1 VGDALKGIDSADGHI
16 DRAGAELLDRLGVT
30 VGDLP
35 VACGVQR
42 AANISVGGI
51 DGCLVCMAP
60 TLKMVA
66 AALMNADSA
75 AGSMPGC
82 YGQTGVLGQAER
94 EQRALNWVAWRLVI
108 IRTAGLQFGL
118 QFIAVRTGSPG
129 YEHAV

>member
-1 VGDALKGIDSADGHI
+1 M
-16 DRAGAELLDRLGVT
+16 
-30 VGDLP
+30 
-35 VACGVQR
+35 VAWFVSR
-42 AANISVGGI
+42 AAATVLSVAEREI
-51 DGCLVCMAP
+51 RKPTTATVAVAP

-82 YGQTGVLGQAER
+82 YGQTGVLGQAEH

-118 QFIAVRTGSPG
+118 QFIAVRTGSLG
-129 YEHAV
+129 YARAV